1 MNLGEIMATE
11 LVTCDPNETISQA
24 AQKMKNRNIGSCPV
38 VDDGKLV
45 GMVTDRDITTRAV
58 AKGFDVNQKTV
69 REIMSA
75 RPITGYPSMSLEDAC
90 EMMSEHQIRRL
101 PIVEE
106 NQLIGIVALADLAI
120 DLEEEDIVAET
131 LNSISQPTI

>member
-45 GMVTDRDITTRAV
+45 GILTDRDITTRAV

-75 RPITGYPSMSLEDAC
+75 SPITGYPSMSLEDAC

-106 NQLIGIVALADLAI
+106 NQLVGIVALADLAI

-131 LNSISQPTI
+131 LLNISQPTM